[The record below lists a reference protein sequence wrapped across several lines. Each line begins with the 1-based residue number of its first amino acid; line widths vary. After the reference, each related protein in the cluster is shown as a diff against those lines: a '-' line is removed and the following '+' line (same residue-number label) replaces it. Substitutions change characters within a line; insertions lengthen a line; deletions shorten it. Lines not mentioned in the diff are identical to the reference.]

1 MRINSDWRNCIRHR
15 FRLNGHRTHIDRDSE
30 MCVCVCKTSF
40 IFKFTFN
47 ESVCIIKQYRV
58 LKNVRVSLINC
69 NTYGWV
75 SKWCVT
81 HHYMVEWCYYGII
94 VFRSALIVVL
104 WCVWN
109 YPKFNRIFIFKHE
122 SITLAA
128 THHHF
133 SENQIIFFFVKNKEK
148 TKSNLTKVNYYFNDR
163 VYGIIGLCKRDDY
176 CRLLLAF
183 KKL

>member
-1 MRINSDWRNCIRHR
+1 MLSKNRQKKIDFCHDMRINSDWRNCIRHR

-30 MCVCVCKTSF
+30 MCVCKTSF

-81 HHYMVEWCYYGII
+81 HHYMVEWCY
-94 VFRSALIVVL
+94 L
-104 WCVWN
+104 WYHRFSFGFDCGAMVRVKLPQIQPHLHFQTW
-109 YPKFNRIFIFKHE
+109 K
-122 SITLAA
+122 
-128 THHHF
+128 HHF
-133 SENQIIFFFVKNKEK
+133 GGYTSPFFGESNHFFF
-148 TKSNLTKVNYYFNDR
+148 R
-163 VYGIIGLCKRDDY
+163 
-176 CRLLLAF
+176 
-183 KKL
+183 